1 MSACILITEP
11 IIQSVIDDLRTDY
24 KVDVGKRGQFNTEQQ
39 LVDVIGDYDALLPM
53 LSNPVTK
60 NVIEAG
66 EKLKIIANH
75 AVGYNN
81 IDLEA
86 AQKAGVKV
94 ANTPDVLTESSA
106 DLAMGL
112 LLSVARKIDSAQAY
126 LRKGQFNGWE
136 PLGFL
141 GMELNRQTLGIL
153 GMGRIGTAVAR
164 RARAFGMNILYHNR
178 SKVSAKIEQE
188 LNATYISPLKK
199 LAQKSD
205 ILSLHC
211 PLTDDTRHAI
221 DATILKTLPDHAIL
235 INTSRGPVVDET
247 ALADA
252 LHNGVIGGAGLD
264 VFEKEPD
271 VHPRLLKAPNCVLTP
286 HIASA
291 TTHTRKAIGELA
303 ANAIRGVLQGK
314 PASEISNLL
323 HL

>member
-11 IIQSVIDDLRTDY
+11 IIQSVIDDLKTDY

-66 EKLKIIANH
+66 KKLKIIANH

-126 LRKGQFNGWE
+126 LREGQFNGWE

-141 GMELNRQTLGIL
+141 GMELNGQALGIL
-153 GMGRIGTAVAR
+153 GMGRIGTALAR

-188 LNATYISPLKK
+188 LNATYISSLKE

-235 INTSRGPVVDET
+235 INTSRGPVVDEA

-271 VHPRLLKAPNCVLTP
+271 VHPGLLKAPNCVLTP

>member
-11 IIQSVIDDLRTDY
+11 IIQSVIDNLKTDY

-126 LRKGQFNGWE
+126 LREGQFNGWE

-141 GMELNRQTLGIL
+141 GMELNGQALGIL

-178 SKVSAKIEQE
+178 SKVSAEIEQE
-188 LNATYISPLKK
+188 LNATYISSLKE

-221 DATILKTLPDHAIL
+221 DATILKILPNHAIL
-235 INTSRGPVVDET
+235 INTSRGPVVDEA

-271 VHPRLLKAPNCVLTP
+271 VHPGLLKAPNCVLTP

>member
-86 AQKAGVKV
+86 AQKTGVKV

-126 LRKGQFNGWE
+126 LREGQFNGWE

-141 GMELNRQTLGIL
+141 GMELNGQALGIL

-178 SKVSAKIEQE
+178 SKVSAEIEQE
-188 LNATYISPLKK
+188 LNATYISSLKE

-221 DATILKTLPDHAIL
+221 DATILNTLPDHAIL
-235 INTSRGPVVDET
+235 INTSRGPVVDEA

-271 VHPRLLKAPNCVLTP
+271 VHPGLLKAPNCVLTP